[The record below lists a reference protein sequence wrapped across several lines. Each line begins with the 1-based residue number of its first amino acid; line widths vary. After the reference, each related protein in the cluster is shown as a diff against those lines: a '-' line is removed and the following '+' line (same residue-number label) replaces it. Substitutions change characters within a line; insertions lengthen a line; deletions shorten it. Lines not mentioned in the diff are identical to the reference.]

1 MRRNLVKEGTVLF
14 ADLYLKV
21 EHCVWWGQGVAQADS
36 SEKSLPRALKKETIP
51 RCVWAWS
58 IGKICYYM
66 MIKNCSV
73 WQEGI

>member
-36 SEKSLPRALKKETIP
+36 SEKSLPRALRKQFLVVFGLGTARYGRKVYE
-51 RCVWAWS
+51 V
-58 IGKICYYM
+58 
-66 MIKNCSV
+66 
-73 WQEGI
+73 